1 MFLLH
6 QPAIRSR
13 MFLPSRMLR
22 HLLQVLL
29 KDQGQTILFSN
40 SQKSDKLPGRST
52 PFRAGM
58 GLLLDLLQ
66 VLGRKMRIDLRGRKA
81 GMTEHFL
88 YTAQVRSTHEQIAGK
103 GVAHRMG

>member
-1 MFLLH
+1 
-6 QPAIRSR
+6 
-13 MFLPSRMLR
+13 
-22 HLLQVLL
+22 
-29 KDQGQTILFSN
+29 
-40 SQKSDKLPGRST
+40 
-52 PFRAGM
+52 M

>member
-1 MFLLH
+1 MTNARVVCH
-6 QPAIRSR
+6 PVIARY
-13 MFLPSRMLR
+13 
-22 HLLQVLL
+22 
-29 KDQGQTILFSN
+29 
-40 SQKSDKLPGRST
+40 QKGVERPGSLSS
-52 PFRAGM
+52 FRAGM